1 MEVMT
6 TILQDAVV
14 LLGKTAAFANTT
26 DCVFFNMT
34 PLIYGNNIEKA
45 SRHGLKQVSDGDKSM
60 DILG

>member
-1 MEVMT
+1 VFV
-6 TILQDAVV
+6 TINILRFD
-14 LLGKTAAFANTT
+14 KNYENTAAFANTT

-45 SRHGLKQVSDGDKSM
+45 LRRGLKQVSDGEQGM